1 MLLLVSCYTHRVKDL
16 HQTYHIKAPVAKV
29 WDALVNPK
37 VIEKWSGSRA
47 VMDANVGSKFSLWDG
62 DIKGTNIKVVA
73 ERELAQDWFGGKWD
87 ESSQVVFL
95 LSEKDGVTTVEL
107 KQENIP
113 DSEAADIADGWK
125 SYYIGP
131 LTDLLE
137 E

>member
-1 MLLLVSCYTHRVKDL
+1 
-16 HQTYHIKAPVAKV
+16 
-29 WDALVNPK
+29 
-37 VIEKWSGSRA
+37 
-47 VMDANVGSKFSLWDG
+47 MDANVGSKFSLWDG